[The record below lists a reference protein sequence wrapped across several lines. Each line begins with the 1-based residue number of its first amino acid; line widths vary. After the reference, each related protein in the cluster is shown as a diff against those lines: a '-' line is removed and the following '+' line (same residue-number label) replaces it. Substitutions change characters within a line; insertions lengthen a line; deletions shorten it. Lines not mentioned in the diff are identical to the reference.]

1 MQQYPEL
8 TNASVSA
15 ERFYNEFKAVLP
27 QDKFFTDYEFVTYC
41 DDFQHAY
48 CRYLRQDRN
57 SAYRV
62 NTQIRSY
69 FYNNRGHLKRL
80 ALYAIFIKESL
91 EEIEE
96 MLLDCEYYELMNRFN
111 ASKEKISRLVSAMM
125 SDSI

>member
-8 TNASVSA
+8 TKTSVSA
-15 ERFYNEFKAVLP
+15 EKFYNEFKAVLP
-27 QDKFFTDYEFVTYC
+27 QDKFFTDHEFVTYC
-41 DDFQHAY
+41 DDFQNAY
-48 CRYLRQDRN
+48 YKYLRQDRN
-57 SAYRV
+57 SSYRV
-62 NTQIRSY
+62 NSLIRSY

-111 ASKEKISRLVSAMM
+111 ASKEKITRLVSVMM
-125 SDSI
+125 SDAI

>member
-8 TNASVSA
+8 TKTSVSA
-15 ERFYNEFKAVLP
+15 EKFYNEFKAVLP

-41 DDFQHAY
+41 DDFQNAY
-48 CRYLRQDRN
+48 YKFLRHDRN

-62 NTQIRSY
+62 NSLIRSY

-111 ASKEKISRLVSAMM
+111 TSKEKISCLVSAMM
-125 SDSI
+125 SDAI

>member
-8 TNASVSA
+8 TKTSVSA
-15 ERFYNEFKAVLP
+15 EKFYNEFKAVLP

-41 DDFQHAY
+41 DDFQNAY
-48 CRYLRQDRN
+48 YKFLRHDRN
-57 SAYRV
+57 SSYRV
-62 NTQIRSY
+62 NSLIRSY

-111 ASKEKISRLVSAMM
+111 TSKEKISCLVSAMM
-125 SDSI
+125 SDAI

>member
-8 TNASVSA
+8 TKTAVSA
-15 ERFYNEFKAVLP
+15 EKFYNEFKAVLP

-41 DDFQHAY
+41 DDFQNAY
-48 CRYLRQDRN
+48 YKFLRQNRN
-57 SAYRV
+57 SSYRV
-62 NTQIRSY
+62 NTLIRSY

-111 ASKEKISRLVSAMM
+111 ASKEQISCLVGAMM